1 MGGAVSP
8 AVVATGPVGPDE
20 PAPDLETEIPPS
32 DSAASRDGMASQTA
46 AIGGA
51 SVPAR
56 VAGDIERLRRLLGG
70 EQLAWLVDR
79 ARRRMAQRQPLT
91 GVVTLPKAS
100 HEQRR
105 AAERLLGRRAGR
117 GYSLSV
123 PLDEVDRILRA
134 SGAAPEGLAAAV
146 VLLTGPVVDE
156 AAVPATG
163 SAVWVAARAPLD
175 TFTSRRPELSPF
187 LAWLDGTGALR
198 RLAGDPDTAAG
209 LVARLVAVLDALP
222 SGGVALD
229 GLAAAATGDAHA
241 LDDGRPLA
249 TLALAAVRVLAGSEP
264 AGDASA
270 AGRRAAWAAVGVHL
284 DELTS
289 TVLCLGLPG
298 GTTDATGRVLA
309 AAHEAGEPCVL
320 TLRQVIGR
328 GGERAALG
336 VGAGL
341 VFVCQQPIVLASAA
355 DELGPGTP
363 PLVCVGEHPS
373 AAVLGLLEL
382 LAAQGASFAY
392 HGDFDW
398 AALRLAGGLRDRVGW
413 RPWRYDA
420 EAYAAALAL
429 ATATGGET
437 TTGTG
442 GEATPEAGSGTTVGA
457 GTATGTMARAVAG
470 TVARAAAGIAT
481 ATGGPLTGRPV
492 DASWDPAL
500 RPALERHGIR
510 VDEELVL
517 RTLLADLAAG
527 VPGPAAAVPG
537 GAAPAG

>member
-1 MGGAVSP
+1 
-8 AVVATGPVGPDE
+8 
-20 PAPDLETEIPPS
+20 
-32 DSAASRDGMASQTA
+32 
-46 AIGGA
+46 
-51 SVPAR
+51 
-56 VAGDIERLRRLLGG
+56 VAGDVERLRRLLGG

-79 ARRRMAQRQPLT
+79 ARRRIAQGQPLT

-156 AAVPATG
+156 ATAAAAG
-163 SAVWVAARAPLD
+163 STAWTAARVPLD
-175 TFTSRRPELSPF
+175 TLVGQRPELSPW
-187 LAWLDGTGALR
+187 LAWLDGTGTLR

-209 LVARLVAVLDALP
+209 LIAWLVGVLDALP

-229 GLAAAATGDAHA
+229 ELAAAATGDAHA

-249 TLALAAVRVLAGSEP
+249 APALAAARVLAGSEP
-264 AGDASA
+264 TGDGSA

-298 GTTDATGRVLA
+298 GAATATGRVLA
-309 AAHEAGEPCVL
+309 AAREAGEPCVL
-320 TLRQVIGR
+320 TLRQVKGR
-328 GGERAALG
+328 GGARADLG
-336 VGAGL
+336 VGSGL
-341 VFVCQQPIVLASAA
+341 VYVCQSPVVLAGAA
-355 DELGPGTP
+355 DALGPDTR
-363 PLVCVGEHPS
+363 PLVCVGDHPS
-373 AAVLGLLEL
+373 AAVVGLLEL

-398 AALRLAGGLRDRVGW
+398 AGLRLAGGLRDRVDW

-420 EAYAAALAL
+420 EAYTATV
-429 ATATGGET
+429 ATAT
-437 TTGTG
+437 
-442 GEATPEAGSGTTVGA
+442 V
-457 GTATGTMARAVAG
+457 
-470 TVARAAAGIAT
+470 AT
-481 ATGGPLTGRPV
+481 ATTIGGPLTGRPV
-492 DASWDPAL
+492 DAAWDPAL

-510 VDEELVL
+510 IGEQDVIPV
-517 RTLLADLAAG
+517 LLADLAAG
-527 VPGPAAAVPG
+527 HAEAGAAVPG
-537 GAAPAG
+537 SAD